1 MPNRRRHG
9 NDWRRRSGTA
19 RSDGLTCGRSSG
31 NSSAISGSRWMAVL
45 VGVIGEIHF
54 VDIGLCTGGGSGG
67 RRVVLLVLVVVVV
80 VVVVMGGIT

>member
-9 NDWRRRSGTA
+9 EDWRRRSGTA
-19 RSDGLTCGRSSG
+19 RSDGLTCGRSS
-31 NSSAISGSRWMAVL
+31 SGSSTSGSSSMAVL

-54 VDIGLCTGGGSGG
+54 VDIGGSGG
-67 RRVVLLVLVVVVV
+67 RQGVLLLLLVVVVVV

>member
-9 NDWRRRSGTA
+9 DDWRRRSGTA

-31 NSSAISGSRWMAVL
+31 NSAISGSRWMAVL
-45 VGVIGEIHF
+45 VGVIRDIHL
-54 VDIGLCTGGGSGG
+54 VDIGLCTGGGSDG
-67 RRVVLLVLVVVVV
+67 RRVLVLVLVL